1 VCFSLIRESLQC
13 NRRHL
18 THVPKIRS
26 CVRTHVA
33 VFQQVKLV
41 MAIMTVEIGLMNRT
55 VVSDS
60 YVCLFTL

>member
-1 VCFSLIRESLQC
+1 MFFCVVFVQ
-13 NRRHL
+13 
-18 THVPKIRS
+18 HVPKIRS
-26 CVRTHVA
+26 CVRTRVA

-41 MAIMTVEIGLMNRT
+41 MVIMTVEIGLMNRT